1 MRRRLPFVL
10 VLALA
15 TSLVGCDQATKHLA
29 RTRLTGGAPMT
40 LVRGA
45 LDLRLRENVG
55 AAFSLLGDLPAAV
68 RRPVLLAFPLVA
80 TPLLVLLLWRRRRA
94 AWPTTLGLALVLG
107 GTVGNLLDR
116 ALRDGRVTDVH
127 RANNMRAAAPPRVPP
142 PPRPTSHKIR
152 SVTSATFPAL
162 ATDAAAG
169 PAQGSARAA
178 GGGGAAGGR
187 QAAST

>member
-29 RTRLTGGAPMT
+29 RTRLTGGAPTT

-116 ALRDGRVTDVH
+116 ALRDGRVTDFVFVH
-127 RANNMRAAAPPRVPP
+127 HYAVFNAADVFLVVGIGLLVLARPRAAP
-142 PPRPTSHKIR
+142 
-152 SVTSATFPAL
+152 
-162 ATDAAAG
+162 AAAG
-169 PAQGSARAA
+169 WPG
-178 GGGGAAGGR
+178 
-187 QAAST
+187 